1 MKQLSYLLL
10 VLSLASCFLEGSFEA
25 HKDFNGKAWHTDS
38 IVNFSL
44 KAIDSLKK
52 QDIDIIIRHNI
63 NYEYQ
68 NLFLFVCYD
77 NKKDTLEI
85 NMANIKG
92 KWLGN
97 GVGNIRKIR
106 FNYKKG
112 VLFKKTKNEKLQI
125 EQAVR
130 YGDEEKIVELLN
142 IESVGIKI
150 IKHEN

>member
-1 MKQLSYLLL
+1 MKKLCYLLL
-10 VLSLASCFLEGSFEA
+10 VLSLASCYFEDSFEE

-38 IVNFSL
+38 LVDISL
-44 KAIDSLKK
+44 KSIDSLKK
-52 QDIDIIIRHNI
+52 HDIDIIIRHNI

-68 NLFLFVCYD
+68 NIFIFVYYD
-77 NKKDTLEI
+77 NKKDTLEL
-85 NMANIKG
+85 NMANLKG

-106 FNYKKG
+106 YNYKKG
-112 VLFKKTKNEKLQI
+112 VVFKKTKNEKIQI

-130 YGDEEKIVELLN
+130 YGDEEKIIELLN

-150 IKHEN
+150 ITHEN